1 MCSYKNKF
9 NDRNDTFS
17 VISIFVYAIV
27 LIDCY

>member
-9 NDRNDTFS
+9 NGRNDIFS